1 MDAAMKHL
9 AALLVATCVCAA
21 AAPSLAD
28 PSPDAE
34 QASYA
39 AEPTRRSTL
48 DARDRNSVA
57 PRQLPATKEKA
68 LPLPPRGSAQS
79 AEGKETRP
87 AKPVAAASS
96 LFTGLAALAVVLGLF
111 FVAAWTLRRAM
122 PAAPGRLPSEV
133 VEVLGRSPLAARQF
147 AHLIRCGNKL
157 LLVHLAPGT
166 AETLTEITDPAE
178 VDRIAGLCRQTHP
191 QSTTATFRQIFQ
203 QFAREK
209 PDA

>member
-1 MDAAMKHL
+1 MPSIKRLATICCTCQFVAMS
-9 AALLVATCVCAA
+9 AIG
-21 AAPSLAD
+21 LAD
-28 PSPDAE
+28 PPPEGE
-34 QASYA
+34 QASYVAQPTPGA
-39 AEPTRRSTL
+39 AL
-48 DARDRNSVA
+48 GARNRESRA
-57 PRQLPATKEKA
+57 PRQLPPDKA
-68 LPLPPRGSAQS
+68 KSLPLPPRGAARASDT
-79 AEGKETRP
+79 GETEPARP
-87 AKPVAAASS
+87 VKLTSS
-96 LFTGLAALAVVLGLF
+96 FLTGLAALAVVLGLF
-111 FVAAWTLRRAM
+111 FVTAWALRRGM

-133 VEVLGRSPLAARQF
+133 VEVLGRTPLATRQF

-178 VDRIAGLCRQTHP
+178 VDRIAGLCRQSHP

>member
-1 MDAAMKHL
+1 MNRVVIF
-9 AALLVATCVCAA
+9 LLTSYLCAA
-21 AAPSLAD
+21 AARVLAD
-28 PSPDAE
+28 ASPDAD

-39 AEPTRRSTL
+39 SERREDSTH
-48 DARDRNSVA
+48 AAQARNSQP
-57 PRQLPATKEKA
+57 PRQLAKGKA
-68 LPLPPRGSAQS
+68 KPLPLPPPGSSRATDEAQDKP
-79 AEGKETRP
+79 GKTSP
-87 AKPVAAASS
+87 AGSS
-96 LFTGLAALAVVLGLF
+96 FLTGLAALAVVLGLF
-111 FVAAWTLRRAM
+111 FVAAWALRRAM
-122 PAAPGRLPSEV
+122 PAAPGRLPGEV
-133 VEVLGRSPLAARQF
+133 VEVLGRTPLATRQF

-178 VDRIAGLCRQTHP
+178 VDRIAGLCKQSHP